1 MFIPIF
7 AIKPGGYQPLELT
20 RRKIIIA
27 FAALLSV
34 SCCPETYT
42 THFRGYADIDDVRM
56 YYEVHGEGEPV
67 LLLHGGGGHGQ
78 RDWSKVIPILA
89 PRYQLIV
96 PDSRARGRSTD
107 SDKPLGYDLLADD
120 VIELMDYL
128 DIERAHVVGKSDGG
142 IIGLDMAMRYPD
154 RLLKVVAYGANFHPD
169 GLTAATLEWNKNVTV
184 ENYGAE
190 WAYSDYLSVA
200 PDPDQFGVMLDKAVS
215 MWLSQPNW
223 TVDDLAKIKTPIFII
238 DDVLGQSIRPEHTQA
253 MASAIPGARLVLI
266 EDTDHAATIDK
277 PEKFTRLVLD
287 FLAE

>member
-1 MFIPIF
+1 MNRLI
-7 AIKPGGYQPLELT
+7 AILA
-20 RRKIIIA
+20 A
-27 FAALLSV
+27 FFLV
-34 SCCPETYT
+34 NCCPEPYE
-42 THFRGYADIDDVRM
+42 THFRGYATIDDIRM
-56 YYEVHGEGEPV
+56 YYEVHGEGEPI

-78 RDWSKVIPILA
+78 RDWSKVIPIFA
-89 PRYQLIV
+89 PQYQLIV

-142 IIGLDMAMRYPD
+142 IIGLDMAIRYPN

-169 GLTAATLEWNKNVTV
+169 GLTATTLDLMKNVTV

-190 WAYSDYLSVA
+190 RAYSDYLSVA
-200 PDPDQFGVMLDKAVS
+200 PDPDQFGVMLDKVVS

-223 TVDDLAKIKTPIFII
+223 TVDDLARIKTPIFVI
-238 DDVLGQSIRPEHTQA
+238 DDVLGQSIQPEHTQA
-253 MASAIPGARLVLI
+253 MASAIPGARFVLI
-266 EDTDHAATIDK
+266 EDADHAATIDK
-277 PEKFTRLVLD
+277 PEEFTKLVLD